1 MPPMQ
6 LHWDIFC
13 RVVDN
18 YGDIG
23 VCWRLARQLAAEHG
37 KRVRLWVD
45 DLASLQPLCPTC
57 DPARASQM
65 LAGVEVRHWPDT
77 VTVDWH
83 AAAKTADVVVEAF
96 ACELPPAYLIG
107 MTQRPRPP
115 VWLNLEY
122 LSAETWVD
130 SCHGMASPHP
140 SLPLTK
146 HFVFPGFSP
155 STAGLLREA
164 GLPAAPL
171 APLPAM
177 PEISLFCYAT
187 APVASLLDAFAA
199 ASRPLR
205 CLVPPG
211 QPLAAVRACLGGDG
225 PWQLGLVRVEPIP
238 FLAQDDY
245 DALLRRCAINF
256 VRGEDSF
263 VRAQWAGRPFVWQI
277 YRQDD
282 DAHRVKLDAFLDRHC
297 AGLAEPA
304 AAALRALFLAW
315 NTGAD
320 CTAAWADFLG
330 HHDEIAQ
337 HAAAWNA
344 ALRTQPDLATNLVKF
359 CAARV

>member
-1 MPPMQ
+1 MQ

-45 DLASLQPLCPTC
+45 DLASLQPLCPVC
-57 DPARASQM
+57 DPALSAQA
-65 LAGVEVRHWPDT
+65 LAGVEVRHWTDT
-77 VTVDWH
+77 VTVDWF
-83 AAAKTADVVVEAF
+83 AEAKTADVVVEAF
-96 ACELPPAYLIG
+96 ACELPPDYIAG
-107 MTQRPRPP
+107 MAQRPAPP

-122 LSAETWVD
+122 LSAESWVE

-146 HFVFPGFSP
+146 HFVFPGFSS
-155 STAGLLREA
+155 STAGLPREA
-164 GLPAAPL
+164 GLPSAPL
-171 APLPAM
+171 AALPAI

-187 APVASLLDAFAA
+187 APVASLLEAFTG
-199 ASRPLR
+199 SPRPLR

-225 PWQLGLVRVEPIP
+225 PWQLGLARIEPIP

-282 DAHRVKLDAFLDRHC
+282 DAHRVKLDAFLDRYC

-304 AAALRALFLAW
+304 ATALRALFLAW

-320 CTAAWADFLG
+320 CTAAWSDFLG

-344 ALRTQPDLATNLVKF
+344 ALRAQPDLATNLVKF